1 MCNISGRRLVLD
13 LIKDID
19 VTETGLGRVMIKD
32 GIVYL
37 WIDVEELNVDRVLS
51 HFATV
56 FKLAEQI
63 GPIPLPVL
71 IDLGNLRMVRRDA
84 RQLVTQMLR
93 PEYNKKVAA
102 IYHNPAQRIAASFF
116 FGFNRLEVPSVLV
129 RDRDEALRWLK
140 GEVDEVVDWSV
151 AGDNPESARIQ
162 AVADILEEMIT
173 GNFAIE
179 PRVPRT
185 MDEIDAISIGL
196 AMLAEEIEA
205 LLADRDVTESALRS
219 RIADL
224 EQILADR
231 LSSAE
236 ADRLRLES
244 DEKGAD

>member
-1 MCNISGRRLVLD
+1 
-13 LIKDID
+13 
-19 VTETGLGRVMIKD
+19 
-32 GIVYL
+32 
-37 WIDVEELNVDRVLS
+37 
-51 HFATV
+51 
-56 FKLAEQI
+56 
-63 GPIPLPVL
+63 
-71 IDLGNLRMVRRDA
+71 
-84 RQLVTQMLR
+84 
-93 PEYNKKVAA
+93 
-102 IYHNPAQRIAASFF
+102 
-116 FGFNRLEVPSVLV
+116 
-129 RDRDEALRWLK
+129 
-140 GEVDEVVDWSV
+140 
-151 AGDNPESARIQ
+151 NPESARIQ